1 MNILVTGGA
10 GYIGSV
16 LVPILLKN
24 KHSVTV
30 LDNFLFNQNSLQ
42 NLNKTN
48 NIEIIKGDV
57 RDKIIFKELISKA
70 DLIIPLAALVGAPLC
85 DKYPKE
91 AKEVN
96 LDSISYLNS
105 QLSKDQKII
114 LPVSNS
120 GYGIGTPGEFCTEE
134 SPLNPISL
142 YGRTKVESES
152 IIMEREN
159 SVSFR
164 LATVFGMS
172 PRMRID
178 LLVNYFVNKAITD
191 KKIEIFEG
199 NFKRNYV
206 HINDVAEVFNFT
218 INNFNKMK
226 SNTFNFGLENA
237 NFSKIELAE
246 KIKHHVENF
255 EIIISEN
262 GSDPDK
268 RDYIVSNKK
277 ILQRGYIFKKDL
289 DSGII
294 ELLSGLPTL
303 SKDKSYS
310 NV

>member
-1 MNILVTGGA
+1 MNVLITGGA

-16 LVPILLKN
+16 LVPILLKKKFN
-24 KHSVTV
+24 VTV
-30 LDNFLFNQNSLQ
+30 LDNFLFKQNSIQKLEQ
-42 NLNKTN
+42 NINFK
-48 NIEIIKGDV
+48 IVKGDV
-57 RDKIIFKELISKA
+57 RDQKIVKELLSKA

-85 DKYPKE
+85 DKFPKD

-96 LDSISYLNS
+96 LESISFLNS
-105 QLSKDQKII
+105 KLSKEQYVI

-120 GYGIGTPGEFCTEE
+120 GYGIGKPGEFCTEK

-142 YGRTKVESES
+142 YGRTKVQSET

-178 LLVNYFVNKAITD
+178 LLVNYFVNKAITE

-206 HINDVAEVFNFT
+206 HIKDVANVFNFT
-218 INNFNKMK
+218 IDNFDKMK

-246 KIKHHVENF
+246 KIKVYVKDF
-255 EIIISEN
+255 EIIISET
-262 GSDPDK
+262 GTDPDK

-277 ILQRGYIFKKDL
+277 ILETGYEFENDL
-289 DSGII
+289 DHGIK
-294 ELLSGLPTL
+294 ELISELPKL
-303 SKDKSYS
+303 SKEINYS

>member
-1 MNILVTGGA
+1 M
-10 GYIGSV
+10 
-16 LVPILLKN
+16 
-24 KHSVTV
+24 
-30 LDNFLFNQNSLQ
+30 
-42 NLNKTN
+42 
-48 NIEIIKGDV
+48 
-57 RDKIIFKELISKA
+57 
-70 DLIIPLAALVGAPLC
+70 AALVGAPLC
-85 DKYPKE
+85 DKFPKD

-96 LDSISYLNS
+96 LESISILNS
-105 QLSKDQKII
+105 QLSKEQHVI

-120 GYGIGTPGEFCTEE
+120 GYGIGKPGEFCTEQ

-142 YGRTKVESES
+142 YGRTKVQSEK

-172 PRMRID
+172 PRMRTD
-178 LLVNYFVNKAITD
+178 LLVNYFVNKAITE

-206 HINDVAEVFNFT
+206 HIKDVANVFNFT
-218 INNFNKMK
+218 IENFNKMK

-246 KIKHHVENF
+246 KIKTHVKEF

-262 GSDPDK
+262 GTDPDK

-277 ILQRGYIFKKDL
+277 ILEAGYEFENDL
-289 DSGII
+289 DKGIK
-294 ELLSGLPTL
+294 ELLSELPKL
-303 SKDKSYS
+303 STEINYS

>member
-30 LDNFLFNQNSLQ
+30 LDNFLFNQNSFQ

-277 ILQRGYIFKKDL
+277 ILQRGYIFKEDL

>member
-1 MNILVTGGA
+1 MNILITGGA

-16 LVPILLKN
+16 LVPILLKKN
-24 KHSVTV
+24 FYVTV
-30 LDNFLFNQNSLQ
+30 LDNFLFKQNSIQKLEQ
-42 NLNKTN
+42 NKNLKIVN
-48 NIEIIKGDV
+48 GDV
-57 RDKIIFKELISKA
+57 RDKKIVKELLSKA

-85 DKYPKE
+85 DKFPKD

-96 LDSISYLNS
+96 LESISFLNS
-105 QLSKDQKII
+105 QLSKEQYVI

-120 GYGIGTPGEFCTEE
+120 GYGIGKPGEFCTEE

-142 YGRTKVESES
+142 YGRTKVQSEK

-172 PRMRID
+172 PRMRTD
-178 LLVNYFVNKAITD
+178 LLVNYFVNKAITE

-206 HINDVAEVFNFT
+206 HIKDVANVFNFT
-218 INNFNKMK
+218 IENFNKMK

-246 KIKHHVENF
+246 KIKTHVKEF

-262 GSDPDK
+262 GTDPDK

-277 ILQRGYIFKKDL
+277 ILETGYEFENDL
-289 DSGII
+289 DQGIK
-294 ELLSGLPTL
+294 ELLSELPKL
-303 SKDKSYS
+303 STEINYS